1 MMEDFSGSLLAP
13 FEVVNSCDGR
23 MPNDVEFLFS
33 SLFLS
38 AHSSGLP
45 FAPLSLAAQIWKIT
59 VWCFGFVKMRWC
71 LFVTKF
77 LFPARAL
84 HIKNCRRKLRL

>member
-23 MPNDVEFLFS
+23 MPNDMEFLFS

-38 AHSSGLP
+38 AHSLCPVKSRCIDLGNYCLVLWLCEDEVVPVCNKVSLP
-45 FAPLSLAAQIWKIT
+45 
-59 VWCFGFVKMRWC
+59 C
-71 LFVTKF
+71 
-77 LFPARAL
+77 
-84 HIKNCRRKLRL
+84 